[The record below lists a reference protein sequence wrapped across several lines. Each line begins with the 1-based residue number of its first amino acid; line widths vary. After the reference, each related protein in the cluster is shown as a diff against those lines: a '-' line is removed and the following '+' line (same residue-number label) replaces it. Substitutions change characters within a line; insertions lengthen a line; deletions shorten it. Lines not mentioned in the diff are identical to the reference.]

1 MGKITLLNDHMQY
14 SKELHDDEYE
24 LEKHFAGSTATL
36 TQNIIYMAAAQNN
49 QFPMSAITEGGALGR
64 VKTEYVTED
73 EYDYPVSD
81 NISTRTTSI
90 YKNNYAGDTTTKIGI
105 NGTPFEIYTEGAL
118 IPTYEYILNSTTKVY
133 CRDVEDAADGM
144 FKGVFNLV
152 DSTDPAKVVPQSDLE
167 VGKKIS
173 RIVSINSKAGSRG
186 NGSLFVTPY
195 KKKNMMNT
203 FRKTYKWEGE
213 IPTKVVRFNY
223 TTAGTEAKTLWMD
236 YRKWVFMQEWA
247 YEKEVGI
254 WEGEYNKT
262 ADGKIYLKDRHS
274 GNVVSRGSGVWE
286 QIPNWDSYS
295 KLTGSKLKSISRSV
309 FRANNDQASG
319 GRDIKVFGGTI
330 AAENFD
336 AAMKE
341 LWGAGRF
348 YDGTDKMV
356 SGSGMDMEYG
366 AYFTKYRTIDG
377 DRFTFVKSDMF
388 DNGPRAEVADHYK
401 DGFTVES
408 GKMVFID
415 DTMYNGEPNIKMVI
429 RKGMEN
435 LFQKVAG
442 VGTQE
447 GGGQPEFV
455 SSDFHGSSHEYMTM
469 RNIQIMRNTNC
480 FVLELEV
487 A

>member
-1 MGKITLLNDHMQY
+1 ML
-14 SKELHDDEYE
+14 
-24 LEKHFAGSTATL
+24 
-36 TQNIIYMAAAQNN
+36 
-49 QFPMSAITEGGALGR
+49 
-64 VKTEYVTED
+64 
-73 EYDYPVSD
+73 
-81 NISTRTTSI
+81 
-90 YKNNYAGDTTTKIGI
+90 
-105 NGTPFEIYTEGAL
+105 
-118 IPTYEYILNSTTKVY
+118 
-133 CRDVEDAADGM
+133 
-144 FKGVFNLV
+144 
-152 DSTDPAKVVPQSDLE
+152 
-167 VGKKIS
+167 
-173 RIVSINSKAGSRG
+173 
-186 NGSLFVTPY
+186 
-195 KKKNMMNT
+195 NT

-223 TTAGTEAKTLWMD
+223 TKSGDDVRTLWMD

-262 ADGKIYLKDRHS
+262 ADGRIQLKDRHS
-274 GNVVSRGSGVWE
+274 GNVVSRGSGIWE

-295 KLTGSKLKSISRSV
+295 KLTASKLKSISRSV

-341 LWGAGRF
+341 QWGDARF
-348 YDGTDKMV
+348 YSDKMARGE
-356 SGSGMDMEYG
+356 GSNMEYG

-377 DRFTFVKSDMF
+377 DTFTFVKSDMF
-388 DNGPRAEVADHYK
+388 DNGPRAEVADPYK

-415 DTMYNGEPNIKMVI
+415 DTSYNGEPNIKMVI

>member
-1 MGKITLLNDHMQY
+1 MGKITLLHDHMQY

-64 VKTEYVTED
+64 VKTEYVEAD

-90 YKNNYAGDTTTKIGI
+90 AKNNYAGDTTSKIGI
-105 NGTPFEIYTEGAL
+105 NGSPFEMFVEGAL

-133 CRDVEDAADGM
+133 CRDSEEAADGM
-144 FKGVFNLV
+144 FKGTFVLV
-152 DSTDPAKVVPQSDLE
+152 DSTDVTKTVPQSDFE

-195 KKKNMMNT
+195 KKKNMLNT

-223 TTAGTEAKTLWMD
+223 TQSGDNVKTLWMD

-262 ADGKIYLKDRHS
+262 ADGRIYLKDRHS

-295 KLTGSKLKSISRSV
+295 KLTAAKLKSISRSV

-341 LWGAGRF
+341 QWGDARF
-348 YDGTDKMV
+348 YSDKMAR
-356 SGSGMDMEYG
+356 GEGGNMEYG

-377 DRFTFVKSDMF
+377 DTFTFVKSDMF
-388 DNGPRAEVADHYK
+388 DNGPRAEVADPYK